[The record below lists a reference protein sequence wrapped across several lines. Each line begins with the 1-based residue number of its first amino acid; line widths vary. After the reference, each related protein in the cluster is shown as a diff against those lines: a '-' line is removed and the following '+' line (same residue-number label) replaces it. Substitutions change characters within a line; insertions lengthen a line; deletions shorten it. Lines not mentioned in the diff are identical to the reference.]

1 MGKIEGRT
9 LKDVRRSNS
18 LVGKQSLM
26 GALMSTL
33 TARTYLTPEEY
44 LTWERKQPFKNE
56 YHNGQIV
63 AMSGASRWHNRITL
77 DTATQLNNQLMG
89 SECEVYASDMRVRTN
104 PTASY
109 LYPDVVVVCDEP
121 RFEDDTFDTLLNP
134 IVVIE
139 VLSPSTAAYD
149 RGEKF
154 EYYKQLASLQEY
166 ILISQDSIRVERYCR
181 RETQW
186 DRNTFQRLED
196 VLSLASIECE
206 VPLRAIYRRVV
217 LNAS

>member
-1 MGKIEGRT
+1 
-9 LKDVRRSNS
+9 
-18 LVGKQSLM
+18 
-26 GALMSTL
+26 MSTL
-33 TARTYLTPEEY
+33 TAQTYLTPEEY

-56 YHNGQIV
+56 YHNGQII
-63 AMSGASRWHNRITL
+63 AMSGASHWHNRITL
-77 DTATQLNNQLMG
+77 DTATHLNNQLMEG
-89 SECEVYASDMRVRTN
+89 ECEVFVGEMRVRTS
-104 PTASY
+104 PTVSY
-109 LYPDVVVVCDEP
+109 LYPDVIVVCGEP

-154 EYYKQLASLQEY
+154 ESYKQLASLQEY
-166 ILISQDSIRVERYCR
+166 ILISQDRVRVEHYCR

-186 DRNTFQRLED
+186 NRNTLEHLED
-196 VLSLASIECE
+196 ILSLASIECE

-217 LNAS
+217 RNVS

>member
-1 MGKIEGRT
+1 
-9 LKDVRRSNS
+9 
-18 LVGKQSLM
+18 
-26 GALMSTL
+26 MSTL
-33 TARTYLTPEEY
+33 PAQTYLTPGEY
-44 LTWERKQPFKNE
+44 LAWERKQSFKNE
-56 YHNGQIV
+56 YHNGKIV
-63 AMSGASRWHNRITL
+63 AMSGASRWHNRITV
-77 DTATQLNNQLMG
+77 DVTVQLSNQLMEG
-89 SECEVYASDMRVRTN
+89 ECEVYAGDMRVRTD

-109 LYPDVVVVCDEP
+109 LYPDVIVVCGEQ

-166 ILISQDSIRVERYCR
+166 ILISQDSVRVEHYCR

-186 DRNTFQRLED
+186 NRNTFQHLED
-196 VLSLASIECE
+196 VLSLPSIECE

-217 LNAS
+217 RNAS

>member
-1 MGKIEGRT
+1 MTGI
-9 LKDVRRSNS
+9 
-18 LVGKQSLM
+18 LV
-26 GALMSTL
+26 
-33 TARTYLTPEEY
+33 
-44 LTWERKQPFKNE
+44 
-56 YHNGQIV
+56 V
-63 AMSGASRWHNRITL
+63 
-77 DTATQLNNQLMG
+77 
-89 SECEVYASDMRVRTN
+89 
-104 PTASY
+104 
-109 LYPDVVVVCDEP
+109 
-121 RFEDDTFDTLLNP
+121 
-134 IVVIE
+134 E

>member
-1 MGKIEGRT
+1 
-9 LKDVRRSNS
+9 
-18 LVGKQSLM
+18 
-26 GALMSTL
+26 MSTL
-33 TARTYLTPEEY
+33 PAQTYLTPEEY
-44 LTWERKQPFKNE
+44 LAWERKQPFKNE

-77 DTATQLNNQLMG
+77 DTSTDLNNQLMN
-89 SECEVYASDMRVRTN
+89 SDCEVFSGDMRVRTS
-104 PTASY
+104 PTVSY
-109 LYPDVVVVCDEP
+109 LYPDVIVVCGEA

-154 EYYKQLASLQEY
+154 ESYKQLASLQEY
-166 ILISQDSIRVERYCR
+166 ILISQDRVRVESYHRQG
-181 RETQW
+181 TQW
-186 DRNTFQRLED
+186 LHNTLQHLED
-196 VLSLASIECE
+196 VLPVASIECE

-217 LNAS
+217 RNVS

>member
-1 MGKIEGRT
+1 
-9 LKDVRRSNS
+9 
-18 LVGKQSLM
+18 
-26 GALMSTL
+26 MSTL
-33 TARTYLTPEEY
+33 TAQTHLTPGEY
-44 LTWERKQPFKNE
+44 LAWERKQPFKNE
-56 YHNGQIV
+56 YYNGQII
-63 AMSGASRWHNRITL
+63 AMSGASRAHNLVTMNV
-77 DTATQLNNQLMG
+77 ANQLYNQLVDQ
-89 SECEVYASDMRVRTN
+89 ECEVYANEMRVRAS
-104 PTASY
+104 PTVSY
-109 LYPDVVVVCDEP
+109 FYPDVVVVCGEP
-121 RFEDDTFDTLLNP
+121 RFEDDAFDTLLNP
-134 IVVIE
+134 ILVVE

-166 ILISQDSIRVERYCR
+166 ILISQNSVRVEHYCR
-181 RETQW
+181 QETQW